1 MKNKILPFATIL
13 CLLIRF
19 SVTLAAGAPEADAA
33 GIRSSYMQVS
43 VDRIVVDTAGLTSVS
58 QTLALSID
66 RLAHSI
72 ERISAD
78 GAGLSL
84 EERKTL
90 LDAAKSVDRAS
101 IALSELARQL
111 PLTAQRLTDRLPQ
124 VVSEAR
130 QPIAALSSGLKSAS
144 DSLVVIT
151 EALPEATENARML
164 VNSSLDS
171 LMIRVSLYTVILV
184 GILALA
190 VIGVMWFV
198 YRQYLDPLAK
208 KLDALVGAP
217 EHFASMSRH
226 MNETSHNLLAL
237 QAGGR
242 SSARPSLRR
251 LTRQG

>member
-1 MKNKILPFATIL
+1 MKYKVLLLATIL
-13 CLLIRF
+13 CLLVQF
-19 SVTLAAGAPEADAA
+19 SVTPAAGAPLADEA
-33 GIRSSYMQVS
+33 GVRSSYMQVS
-43 VDRIVVDTAGLTSVS
+43 VDRIVVDTAGLASAS

-78 GAGLSL
+78 GAGLNL

-90 LDAAKSVDRAS
+90 LDAAKSVDKAS
-101 IALSELARQL
+101 IALSELAQQL

-124 VVSEAR
+124 VISEAR
-130 QPIAALSSGLKSAS
+130 QPIAELSSGLKSAS
-144 DSLVVIT
+144 DSLVIIT

-171 LMIRVSLYTVILV
+171 VLIRFSLYTVILV
-184 GILALA
+184 AILALA
-190 VIGVMWFV
+190 VIGVMWFT

-226 MNETSHNLLAL
+226 MSETSNNLLAL
-237 QAGGR
+237 QAEGQR
-242 SSARPSLRR
+242 TARPSLQR
-251 LTRQG
+251 LTRRG